1 MPWRDVRQKPGMG
14 SKRNLEFGRGI
25 NEQRAAIADLQRRW
39 PVAFPTDPR
48 EVRPLAGAIVPVIAA
63 TFGWSVD
70 YTKGVL
76 CVWKQ
81 RRAYCSAVLRYDL
94 RRDLDGVP
102 TGTEVGDAAR
112 TMAKVQ
118 LDALNARQ
126 QKRTAQDAEGA
137 KEAPAVPTLEPT
149 ASADASANTT
159 LAAPAPRRRP
169 VLTLAS
175 MRGASQRPPDVL
187 VAAGAAPRL

>member
-1 MPWRDVRQKPGMG
+1 VRQKSGMT
-14 SKRNLEFGRGI
+14 SKRNHEFGRGI

-48 EVRPLAGAIVPVIAA
+48 QVRPLAGAIIPVIVAE
-63 TFGWSVD
+63 FGWSVD

-94 RRDLDGVP
+94 RRDLNGAP
-102 TGTEVGDAAR
+102 TGTEVDDAAR
-112 TMAKVQ
+112 TMAKGQ
-118 LDALNARQ
+118 LDALNAQQ
-126 QKRTAQDAEGA
+126 QKRTAQGAEGA
-137 KEAPAVPTLEPT
+137 KEAPAIPTLEPT
-149 ASADASANTT
+149 ASADLSVNTT
-159 LAAPAPRRRP
+159 PTPSAPRRRP

-175 MRGASQRPPDVL
+175 MRGASP
-187 VAAGAAPRL
+187 APA

>member
-1 MPWRDVRQKPGMG
+1 VRQKSGMS
-14 SKRNLEFGRGI
+14 SKRNHEFGRGI

-48 EVRPLAGAIVPVIAA
+48 EVRPLAGAIVPVIVAE
-63 TFGWSVD
+63 FGWSLN

-81 RRAYCSAVLRYDL
+81 RRAYCNAVLRYDL
-94 RRDLDGVP
+94 RRDLDGAP
-102 TGTEVGDAAR
+102 TGTEVDEAAR
-112 TMAKVQ
+112 TMAKAQ

-126 QKRTAQDAEGA
+126 QKRTAEGA
-137 KEAPAVPTLEPT
+137 KEAPAIPTLEPT
-149 ASADASANTT
+149 APADSSANTT
-159 LAAPAPRRRP
+159 LAPPATRRRP

-175 MRGASQRPPDVL
+175 MRGASS
-187 VAAGAAPRL
+187 APA